1 MAKKATKTEEEKPKG
16 GTRARPEGAGRKK
29 LEVPSLDTIRQLA
42 KTTLGN
48 KSKVAE
54 VLGVSRYCLL
64 KWEREHPEIGEV
76 FLEQW
81 DKRLYTCL
89 DTAYLLAL
97 GQTGTDENGNKI
109 YTTPPD
115 PNMLRFLI
123 EKLGR
128 QAGFG
133 QEVSVNVT
141 GEMNVGVPISKWIA
155 DNTE

>member
-1 MAKKATKTEEEKPKG
+1 MAKKEELDSKG
-16 GTRARPEGAGRKK
+16 VTRVRPEGAGRKK
-29 LEVPSLDTIRQLA
+29 LEVPPIETIRRLA
-42 KTTLGN
+42 ESTMGN

-54 VLGVSRYCLL
+54 MLGVSRYCLL
-64 KWEREHPEIGEV
+64 KWEKEHPEISEV

-89 DTAYLLAL
+89 DTAYLLAV
-97 GQTGTDENGNKI
+97 GQTGEDENGKKI
-109 YTTPPD
+109 FITPPD

-133 QEVSVNVT
+133 QEVTVNANVD
-141 GEMNVGVPISKWIA
+141 MSVGVPISEWIK
-155 DNTE
+155 DHTK

>member
-1 MAKKATKTEEEKPKG
+1 MAKKEEKEEKPKG
-16 GTRARPEGAGRKK
+16 DTRARPDGAGRQK
-29 LEVPSLDTIRQLA
+29 LEVPPIETIRRLA
-42 KTTLGN
+42 ESTMGN

-54 VLGVSRYCLL
+54 MLGVSRYCLL

-97 GQTGTDENGNKI
+97 GQTSVDKNGNKT
-109 YTTPPD
+109 YVTPPD

-141 GEMNVGVPISKWIA
+141 GEMSVGVPISKWIE